1 VLTFLFDIDGT
12 LVDSSAVVERAWRQV
27 AREFGTDG
35 DAIVAGCHGRRSI
48 DTIEEFFPPPV
59 RAAAQERID
68 ALELADRDV
77 TACRGAA
84 ELLAALDGR
93 PWAAV
98 TSGPRRLMTA
108 RLAAAGLPVPDV
120 LVTAEDVRHGKPA
133 PDGYLQAARALGVS
147 PADCVVVEDSPAGV
161 EAGKAAGALVAAV
174 TTTHPAA
181 ALQAADLV
189 VAGLPEVAE
198 AVGRRSPAPG

>member
-1 VLTFLFDIDGT
+1 VLTYLFDIDGT

-35 DAIVAGCHGRRSI
+35 DAIVAGCHGRRSA

-59 RAAAQERID
+59 RAAARERID

-84 ELLAALDGR
+84 ELLATLDGR

-98 TSGPRRLMTA
+98 TSGPRPLMTA
-108 RLAAAGLPVPDV
+108 RLAAAGLPVPKV
-120 LVTAEDVRHGKPA
+120 LVTADDVRHGKPA
-133 PDGYLQAARALGVS
+133 PDGYRQAARALGLS

-161 EAGKAAGALVAAV
+161 GAGKAAGADRRRAGVCSKSVCCDL
-174 TTTHPAA
+174 
-181 ALQAADLV
+181 ADLRT
-189 VAGLPEVAE
+189 A
-198 AVGRRSPAPG
+198 